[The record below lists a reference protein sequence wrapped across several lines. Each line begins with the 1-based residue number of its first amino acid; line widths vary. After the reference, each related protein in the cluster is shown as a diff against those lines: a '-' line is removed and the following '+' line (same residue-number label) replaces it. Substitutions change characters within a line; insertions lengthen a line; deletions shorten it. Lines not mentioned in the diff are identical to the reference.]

1 MRRTPSTSAS
11 PTGWRL
17 RRCLATPRGA
27 ARGAGP
33 TPEPCQKRYSR
44 ARSVDALWMVPLS
57 RIDASSNVVTGAGCT
72 GCCCRSLRTIGRR
85 RAAPARRGPPRDSS
99 RLLPAR
105 LLRCSFALFL
115 SFPSRSASSSPF
127 STIHHGDRS
136 AGRPGCTTTRTSQRP
151 PPPRAPRPCSAIWSA
166 ALID

>member
-127 STIHHGDRS
+127 PTMVNALQAALAARRRVPRS
-136 AGRPGCTTTRTSQRP
+136 ARRLRAR
-151 PPPRAPRPCSAIWSA
+151 RAPAPRSGPP
-166 ALID
+166 L